1 MFGFLIGLLVILI
14 VVQSLGFILFI
25 SSVRGDLVNA
35 LNDKVDRTGAL
46 LAEIGAEPVLNNDSG
61 SLDSYLERVFSD
73 EDFTSIVVYDRDG
86 NIIAQKTRAG
96 RIRQVANP
104 FYAQMLFSSETPVL
118 MERQKIGNIE
128 ITASSGRINNEIFRH
143 QLAAVIHQGVLS
155 VIIVIFVLFFF
166 RIHIKKPVSDLISVI
181 NRLVAGDLTVK
192 MPAAKS
198 LEIEDLTKSFN
209 AMTGQVKGTLKKLYS
224 TTNDVSMAIQQIKQ
238 ISDKVIEGTDNQLAA
253 TQQVVASMAS
263 SDDAEKDILANTQN
277 LSEFSEENLSSLME
291 IKSTSEEITESSEQL
306 YKASSDS
313 YSTIAELVAA
323 AKAISKSAEEL
334 SVSTEQISASI
345 EQINANTNEVDEST
359 RDSAV
364 FAAKVREIAS
374 EQGMLSVADAMGG
387 MEEITNAVDTTLQLV
402 RDLKLKSKSVEK
414 VLSVIDDVTK
424 QTNLLSVNA
433 AILASQAGEYGKG
446 FSVVADEI
454 KTLADRT
461 SASAKEITGIIKAIQ
476 RGVTQTTNVTE
487 STKIIV
493 ERGNSLVIKTGE
505 AFRDV
510 INSAQQSSE
519 MADRIHNAI
528 AEQVRGISQIKE
540 AMEMIMEAVGQVT
553 GATHEHEIGSEHLIG
568 VAENVKGIAEVIKKS
583 MQEQTAGISLISK
596 NLELANGKI
605 RQIVESTSRHGRAN
619 EEILFAAEEIGGV
632 CSSTHMITQD
642 MISSFETLHKEAEA
656 LKKYMDGFKFE

>member
-1 MFGFLIGLLVILI
+1 MNKKRSLMFGFLIGLLVILI

-553 GATHEHEIGSEHLIG
+553 GATHEHEIGS
-568 VAENVKGIAEVIKKS
+568 
-583 MQEQTAGISLISK
+583 
-596 NLELANGKI
+596 
-605 RQIVESTSRHGRAN
+605 
-619 EEILFAAEEIGGV
+619 
-632 CSSTHMITQD
+632 
-642 MISSFETLHKEAEA
+642 
-656 LKKYMDGFKFE
+656 